1 MEWSHEQGLYEFAS
15 TNEAYKLAIN
25 YITYGLTH

>member
-1 MEWSHEQGLYEFAS
+1 MEWSHDQGLYEFAS